1 MRAQKKIKQTNAI
14 FDRLKQINPEAD
26 GCDNMLRL
34 SLDAKA
40 AVKVGAY
47 SRKGKNRVLRKADD
61 HDYNAKEVLTP
72 YGIFLPHYDDL
83 WLYFTTSRLTSDF
96 MVDVLDRW
104 WQGNKEQFPLVTT
117 LVINQDNGPENKS
130 RRTQFLKRMVEFAR
144 RWRLLVRLAYY
155 PPYHSKYNPIEHC
168 WGVLESHWSG
178 DLLDSRAAVLGFAR
192 SMTWNGNHPK
202 VELLTS
208 IYPKGVR
215 LAKKEMLQVEDEVK
229 RLPDLDDWFVDIPG
243 HELPPLG

>member
-1 MRAQKKIKQTNAI
+1 
-14 FDRLKQINPEAD
+14 
-26 GCDNMLRL
+26 
-34 SLDAKA
+34 
-40 AVKVGAY
+40 
-47 SRKGKNRVLRKADD
+47 
-61 HDYNAKEVLTP
+61 
-72 YGIFLPHYDDL
+72 
-83 WLYFTTSRLTSDF
+83 

-104 WQGNKEQFPLVTT
+104 WLGNKEQFPLVKT

-144 RWRLLVRLAYY
+144 RWRLLVRLCYY

-168 WGVLESHWSG
+168 WGVLESHWGG
-178 DLLDSRAAVLGFAR
+178 DLLDSREAVLGFAR
-192 SMTWNGNHPK
+192 SMLWNGNHPK

-208 IYPKGVR
+208 VYPTGIR
-215 LAKKEMLQVEDEVK
+215 LPKKEMLQVEQEVK